1 MESNIKLGKLFG
13 IEIGVN
19 YSWFIIFFLIT
30 TGLWSLFSDQHP
42 DWPSYWHLVAA
53 LATSALF
60 FLSLLAHELSHSLL
74 ALAKGLPVHS
84 ITLFIFGGV
93 SRIEKEAMN
102 ASTEFLVGVIG
113 PVSSFVIGAL
123 FYGLYAVVEKAS
135 PLGAVAY
142 WLGFINM
149 RLALFN
155 LIPGYPLDGGRV
167 LRSIVWAVT
176 GNMQKATRIAAR
188 VGQGFGYLI
197 IITGVL
203 IAFTPIFGGKGDL
216 FSGLWIAF
224 IGWFL
229 LDAARSSEQA
239 MVFER
244 AIRGARAR
252 DIMSSAVAL
261 VPADITLAQFFDE
274 YLMRAG
280 RRCCIVSEDGKL
292 LGLMTTHELRETPRD
307 QWASTTVHQAMK
319 PFDTMKWVDPNADL
333 GHVLQV
339 MQGDDVNQVPV
350 VEGGRLEGLIKR
362 EDLLRFVQ
370 TRAEFN
376 Y

>member
-1 MESNIKLGKLFG
+1 M
-13 IEIGVN
+13 
-19 YSWFIIFFLIT
+19 
-30 TGLWSLFSDQHP
+30 
-42 DWPSYWHLVAA
+42 
-53 LATSALF
+53 
-60 FLSLLAHELSHSLL
+60 SHSLL

-113 PVSSFVIGAL
+113 PVSSFAIGGL
-123 FYGLYAVVEKAS
+123 FYGINALVDSSS
-135 PLGAVAY
+135 PLGAVAF
-142 WLGFINM
+142 WLGYINM

-167 LRSIVWAVT
+167 LRSIVWAIT
-176 GNMQKATRIAAR
+176 GNVQKATKIAAR
-188 VGQGFGYLI
+188 VGQGFAYLI
-197 IITGVL
+197 IIYGILT
-203 IAFTPIFGGKGDL
+203 AFAPIRGGKGDL
-216 FSGLWIAF
+216 VSGLWIAF

-252 DIMSSAVAL
+252 DIMNSSVAL
-261 VPADITLAQFFDE
+261 VPADISLAQFFDE

-280 RRCCIVSEDGKL
+280 KRCCIVSEDGKL

-307 QWASTTVHQAMK
+307 QWGSTIVRQAMR
-319 PFDTMKWVDPNADL
+319 PFDTMKWVEPNADL
-333 GHVLQV
+333 TKVLEV
-339 MQGDDVNQVPV
+339 MQGEDVNQIPV

-362 EDLLRFVQ
+362 EDILRFVR